1 MASIYKINEEINAIF
16 ERHQYAEDGKMVDTE
31 SGEILEE
38 EAVLKQLEDLGIAK
52 EEKLDAYAFKVKD
65 NKVLADGIAEEIK
78 RLQAYKKS
86 IERMSE
92 RLIEVLTFE
101 HGGKTYKDKLGRYS
115 VNFRKNKSVEITD
128 EKIIP
133 STFLTPQPPKISKT
147 EIKKA
152 IEAGA
157 VVPGAEIREN
167 ISCSVR

>member
-1 MASIYKINEEINAIF
+1 M
-16 ERHQYAEDGKMVDTE
+16 
-31 SGEILEE
+31 
-38 EAVLKQLEDLGIAK
+38 
-52 EEKLDAYAFKVKD
+52 DAYAFKVKD

-128 EKIIP
+128 EKKIP
-133 STFLTPQPPKISKT
+133 ADFLTPQPPKISKT

-167 ISCSVR
+167 VSCSVR